1 MRMLS
6 AQQKAQIL
14 ARLGLARP
22 NLAPQGCTDEALER
36 RWQLDIEDQ
45 FASYVAARTA
55 RSMRE
60 AEDARTL
67 ARLRQANEQ
76 SMHPAQPNGAQH
88 GLHAC

>member
-14 ARLGLARP
+14 ASLGLARP
-22 NLAPQGCTDEALER
+22 NLAPQGSTDEALAR

-45 FASYVAARTA
+45 FASYMAARTA

-60 AEDARTL
+60 AEDARTI
-67 ARLRQANEQ
+67 
-76 SMHPAQPNGAQH
+76 GATASGQR
-88 GLHAC
+88 AVNASSVVS